1 MNLVLGRNAA
11 SAGGRIAST
20 NDGDCTAVR
29 LSIAAACHP
38 RSASADPR
46 GVIVDGPTSGLCSR
60 TARIDTSSHDPRRHL
75 VIAITPRQLMPTR
88 RSGAFVRRWAASF
101 YVARSVPFGEG
112 LSGESDDLDEV
123 VEGGEIIGVPGV
135 ERKVRGACSGRD
147 QEIDCSRSAGLSA
160 GRNDR

>member
-60 TARIDTSSHDPRRHL
+60 TARIDTSSHGPRRHL
-75 VIAITPRQLMPTR
+75 VIAITPKQLMPTR
-88 RSGAFVRRWAASF
+88 LLGRRWAVSF
-101 YVARSVPFGEG
+101 CGARSVPFGEG

-123 VEGGEIIGVPGV
+123 VEGSEIIGVPGV

-147 QEIDCSRSAGLSA
+147 QKIDCSRSAGLSP